1 MARID
6 PASEL
11 HGNGLHLRA
20 YRADDAPALLAAVR
34 ESIDTVGRWLPWCHA
49 QYGEADAHAWI
60 AHCAEG
66 WRDDE
71 HYAFAVFDAA
81 TATLCGAVGLNQRN
95 RAHKFI
101 NLGYWVRAS
110 RQREGIAV
118 RAAALIA
125 AFGFERLKL
134 ARIEIVTT
142 PDNLASQ
149 RVAAALGAVYEG
161 VARNRIMVHGQA
173 ADALMYSL
181 LPGDIRPVS
190 ANLQGAAQTCS
201 TSS

>member
-1 MARID
+1 
-6 PASEL
+6 
-11 HGNGLHLRA
+11 
-20 YRADDAPALLAAVR
+20 
-34 ESIDTVGRWLPWCHA
+34 
-49 QYGEADAHAWI
+49 
-60 AHCAEG
+60 
-66 WRDDE
+66 
-71 HYAFAVFDAA
+71 
-81 TATLCGAVGLNQRN
+81 
-95 RAHKFI
+95 
-101 NLGYWVRAS
+101 
-110 RQREGIAV
+110 V
-118 RAAALIA
+118 RAAALVA

-161 VARNRIMVHGQA
+161 AARNRIMVHGQA

-190 ANLQGAAQTCS
+190 ANLQGAAQACS